1 MSIAKQAI
9 TYYVYENVQ
18 RWRKDIR
25 LREEQRVT
33 VLLAID
39 DRRHVDEDHLAT
51 LKIDFMWM
59 VEPFDGMMMFP
70 MSVDE
75 LAQARGIGYLAPGA
89 RWPDSPGE
97 PASVAICNARVY
109 DGDGK
114 ALHCVRLAHS
124 DEWHDAGSF
133 SWAYGEPQ

>member
-1 MSIAKQAI
+1 MSIAKQAV

-39 DRRHVDEDHLAT
+39 DRRHIDEEHLAT

-97 PASVAICNARVY
+97 PASVAICNARIY
-109 DGDGK
+109 DSDGET
-114 ALHCVRLAHS
+114 HQCVRLGG
-124 DEWHDAGSF
+124 HDGYHDTGSVSF
-133 SWAYGEPQ
+133 TDQEPQ